1 MVLDV
6 YLWESQIQNMKYETN
21 LATCIISKIPNLRN
35 EFDYDCNKSKH
46 RNVTVIWFF
55 FSLILCCLLKHI
67 LEAYRFRSFIH
78 TNLQRTYVQWLAFF
92 ALALRRHTFWQFV
105 FLLWFIMLMSNHF
118 LLFLCNDHKY
128 FHIGHNISLSL
139 SLKQFNAI
147 WSLLSIHHNIN
158 ILHNIT
164 YVKLQEENTNL
175 VLTLLMNL
183 QTLVP
188 YCTSIIY
195 LN

>member
-78 TNLQRTYVQWLAFF
+78 TNLQRTYVQR
-92 ALALRRHTFWQFV
+92 LALICIGTKKT
-105 FLLWFIMLMSNHF
+105 HF
-118 LLFLCNDHKY
+118 LTICFSSLIYHFDVK
-128 FHIGHNISLSL
+128 SLSL
-139 SLKQFNAI
+139 VFVQWPQMFFTLDIIFRCLH
-147 WSLLSIHHNIN
+147 LLSS
-158 ILHNIT
+158 
-164 YVKLQEENTNL
+164 
-175 VLTLLMNL
+175 LT
-183 QTLVP
+183 QFEV
-188 YCTSIIY
+188 YFRYIII
-195 LN
+195 